1 MSRDVWLVLLIC
13 GVYADWSRSPYES
26 LRATA
31 ISGGS
36 CSLALKEE
44 NSLALEEMLMKVQRS
59 LILGFFGLS
68 ILAGNY
74 HLSPNVSAADL
85 FSKIQCGADI
95 PKALIGGFM
104 SNESSS
110 SIEARH
116 KALGLKDLGG
126 SELRGDLFLSSWRIC
141 GNEYLMILDKKSI
154 VRDVLQF
161 PQHSKASPEFI
172 GSCKVN
178 GKQLPG
184 EVVAVLNNQAGAENL
199 SAKFAWK
206 IDSKL
211 AKFVKLVTDGML
223 CPRSGI
229 ITEDGGN

>member
-1 MSRDVWLVLLIC
+1 MRVNNAAGRNLEKAAGNTGGIVMKLL
-13 GVYADWSRSPYES
+13 RSLTLGFIGLS
-26 LRATA
+26 MVA
-31 ISGGS
+31 GN
-36 CSLALKEE
+36 LAL
-44 NSLALEEMLMKVQRS
+44 ST
-59 LILGFFGLS
+59 
-68 ILAGNY
+68 
-74 HLSPNVSAADL
+74 SAFAPDL
-85 FSKIQCGADI
+85 FSKVQCGADI
-95 PKALIGGFM
+95 PKALIGGSM
-104 SNESSS
+104 SNEKSSS
-110 SIEARH
+110 VEARH

-126 SELRGDLFLSSWRIC
+126 SELTGDLFLSGWLIC
-141 GNEYLMILDKKSI
+141 GKEYQLILDKKSI

-178 GKQLPG
+178 GRELRAD
-184 EVVAVLNNQAGAENL
+184 VIAVLNNQAGVENL

-211 AKFVKLVTDGML
+211 AKFMKLPIDGMQ